1 MTVVVNEASTLRA
14 NIALAAN
21 SKELDAAL
29 FDAARRRDPEA
40 FEEIVT
46 IYGSRVFRLA
56 QRITKNREDAQ
67 EVSQDSFIRAFLHV
81 DKFRGD
87 SRFSTWLFSIATNQA
102 LMKLRARR
110 RELHFDCPA
119 TAEDTPFYAEV
130 AYGSPTPE
138 QRYSQQ
144 ELQHILAAAM
154 GELPMIF
161 RDVLQLRE
169 VEERSTAETA
179 RVLGLSI
186 VAVKSRLFRG
196 RQKLRQE
203 FTKQM
208 RRCEFASL
216 RGKISDDVAIP
227 LASLACEASVP
238 ASQSMAPAAP
248 HRNPRKWAEP
258 ARSQS

>member
-1 MTVVVNEASTLRA
+1 MTVLVNDASTLRA

-46 IYGSRVFRLA
+46 IYGSRIFRLA
-56 QRITKNREDAQ
+56 KRITKNREDAQ

-110 RELHFDCPA
+110 RELHFNCPP
-119 TAEDTPFYAEV
+119 TAEDTPIRAEV
-130 AYGSPTPE
+130 ADDGPTPE
-138 QRYSQQ
+138 QRYSQE
-144 ELQHILAAAM
+144 ELLRILAAAM
-154 GELPMIF
+154 GELPMAI

-179 RVLGLSI
+179 RVLGLSME
-186 VAVKSRLFRG
+186 AVKSRLYRG
-196 RQKLRQE
+196 RRKLRQA
-203 FTKQM
+203 FT
-208 RRCEFASL
+208 RHIRWSESASL
-216 RGKISDDVAIP
+216 RGRIQTMSQFHFR
-227 LASLACEASVP
+227 SLACEASVP

-248 HRNPRKWAEP
+248 HRNPRK
-258 ARSQS
+258 